1 MPQSRFL
8 FLNIG
13 HTIDHLFM
21 LMFPAVAAL
30 AAVEFGA
37 TYGEVLTLATGSF
50 IAFGVFSLPM
60 GWLADRFSREFML
73 SIFFFGIGAA
83 MILTS
88 FAQER
93 WQIVAALTLVGM
105 FAAIYHPV
113 GLAMVSQGGGEVG
126 RRLGVNGVWGN
137 MGVAA
142 SALSIGAFADF
153 AGWREAFMLAGALSI
168 MLGFGWVRVSR
179 ATGLEAGA
187 KKKQG
192 GTPAIDWKRVLVVV
206 LITTTVGGFI
216 FNSMTV
222 SLPKVLVDRLADFS
236 LTATEVGAI
245 ASAVYASAAFTQVVV
260 GRAID
265 KYSIKPIF
273 LALVAGQAVALYLA
287 VSASGW
293 MMVVIAVFVMILVF
307 GQIPINDTL
316 IARYTPD
323 SWRSRVYSVK
333 YVLSFTVSAAAVPSI
348 SWIYSDYGGFPTM
361 FTYAAAAAVVIT
373 LTVAA
378 LPGRRDPTPEA
389 MGAGDD

>member
-1 MPQSRFL
+1 MPQSRSL

-30 AAVEFGA
+30 AAAEFGA

-73 SIFFFGIGAA
+73 SVFFFGIGAA

-168 MLGFGWVRVSR
+168 VLGFGWVRVSQV
-179 ATGLEAGA
+179 TGLEVGA
-187 KKKQG
+187 KKQQG